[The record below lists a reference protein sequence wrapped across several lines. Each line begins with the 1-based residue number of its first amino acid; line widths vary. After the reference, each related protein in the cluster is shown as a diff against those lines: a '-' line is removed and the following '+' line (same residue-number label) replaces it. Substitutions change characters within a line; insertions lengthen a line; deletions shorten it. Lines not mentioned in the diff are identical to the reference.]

1 MIVFFPDGFG
11 DALGAAAFGA
21 SFLLLACL
29 AALPALLEN
38 FDFDLPGRL
47 VAALF
52 TSRFLLE
59 DVFFLVADFFADMAL
74 ASKTLTTSRR
84 LYRRIEGAEGL

>member
-11 DALGAAAFGA
+11 NALGAAAFGA
-21 SFLLLACL
+21 SFLVLACL

-38 FDFDLPGRL
+38 FDFDLLGRL
-47 VAALF
+47 VALF

-59 DVFFLVADFFADMAL
+59 DVFFLVAVFFADMAL
-74 ASKTLTTSRR
+74 ASKTLVTSRR
-84 LYRRIEGAEGL
+84 LYRRIEGAEGP